1 VSYWVCRSVRLR
13 SGSRIGE
20 PSSPTCYRH
29 PLAEEVA
36 VVVQTRKG
44 KITQWE
50 RERENRFHPAHDATR
65 FASWLR
71 RRLAQSH
78 PRK

>member
-20 PSSPTCYRH
+20 PPS
-29 PLAEEVA
+29 PLATVIHSLKRWLWW
-36 VVVQTRKG
+36 VQTRKG

-78 PRK
+78 P